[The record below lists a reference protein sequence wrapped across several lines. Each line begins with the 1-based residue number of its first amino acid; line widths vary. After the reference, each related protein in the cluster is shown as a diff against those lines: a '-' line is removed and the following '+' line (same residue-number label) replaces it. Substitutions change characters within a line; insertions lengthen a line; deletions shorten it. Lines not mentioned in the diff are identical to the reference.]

1 MSKKKKKYKKKI
13 YFVLL
18 IIVGILII
26 SSHSFISKKSNDNN
40 NEDTLKIDNTSV
52 SSYDEDEIFNNPDY
66 NNLDVKGKLELIATY
81 DKRVDEIIDNYDLYP
96 EKLLEMLTRNTDMI
110 SYMVDFPQKQGNVF
124 SDSVGNVKKGEA
136 PLLLQYDKRWGYGIY
151 GDNVI
156 AINGCGPTVLSM
168 AISSLTGRSDVTPYT
183 VAKYASDNGY
193 YQSEWG
199 TSWDI
204 MTDGVKEFGIV
215 GTKITLTYDNIY
227 NELKSGHPIVC
238 SMRPGDFTT
247 VGHFILLTKIEDG
260 KIRVNDPNSK
270 KRSASLWDYD
280 VIAPQIKGLWSF
292 KAIEK

>member
-13 YFVLL
+13 CLVL
-18 IIVGILII
+18 IFIVGILII
-26 SSHSFISKKSNDNN
+26 KNPFFVPTKSNDNKN
-40 NEDTLKIDNTSV
+40 NILSINSQTDIT
-52 SSYDEDEIFNNPDY
+52 YDEDEIFNNPDY
-66 NNLDVKGKLELIATY
+66 NNLDVKGKLQLIATY
-81 DKRVDEIIDNYDLYP
+81 DKRVEEIIDNYDLYP

-110 SYMVDFPQKQGNVF
+110 SYMQDFPQKQGNVF
-124 SDSVGNVKKGEA
+124 SETVGTVTKGEA

-168 AISSLTGRSDVTPYT
+168 AISYLTGRSDVTPYT

-199 TSWDI
+199 TSWSI
-204 MTDGVKEFGIV
+204 MTEGVKEFGIV
-215 GTKITLTYDNIY
+215 GTPITLTYDNIY
-227 NELKSGHPIVC
+227 NELTSGHPIVC

-270 KRSASLWDYD
+270 KRSASLWEYD

-292 KAIEK
+292 KEI

>member
-1 MSKKKKKYKKKI
+1 MSKKKI
-13 YFVLL
+13 YLVLL
-18 IIVGILII
+18 VIVGILII
-26 SSHSFISKKSNDNN
+26 NSLSFISTKSNDNN
-40 NEDTLKIDNTSV
+40 KVNNDILSINSQTDIT
-52 SSYDEDEIFNNPDY
+52 YDEDEIFNNPDY
-66 NNLDVKGKLELIATY
+66 NNLDIKGKLQLIATY
-81 DKRVDEIIDNYDLYP
+81 DKRVEEIIDNYDLYP

-110 SYMVDFPQKQGNVF
+110 SYMQDFPQKQGNVF
-124 SDSVGNVKKGEA
+124 TETVGNVKEGEA

-168 AISSLTGRSDVTPYT
+168 AVSSLTGRNDVTPYT
-183 VAKYASDNGY
+183 VAKYASDSGY

-199 TSWDI
+199 TSWSI
-204 MTDGVKEFGIV
+204 MTEGIKEFGIV
-215 GTKITLTYDNIY
+215 GTPITLTYDNIY
-227 NELKSGHPIVC
+227 NELTSGHPIVC

-270 KRSASLWDYD
+270 KRSATLWEYD

-292 KAIEK
+292 RKI